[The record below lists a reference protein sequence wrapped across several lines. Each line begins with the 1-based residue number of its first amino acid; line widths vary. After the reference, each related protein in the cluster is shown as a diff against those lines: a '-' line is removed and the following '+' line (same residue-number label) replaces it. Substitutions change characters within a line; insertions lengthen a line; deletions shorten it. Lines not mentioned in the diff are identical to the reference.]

1 MSQEPFPLAPYSV
14 DNGSYIP
21 IPLSCKQ
28 FSAIAKAL
36 ADPRRYGILSEIA
49 AAGEQLP
56 CSALKAGCSV
66 TAATISHHIKDLEAA
81 GLIEIERDGKFAILR
96 FRPDTLDA
104 YLERL
109 RTNLRSRP

>member
-1 MSQEPFPLAPYSV
+1 MSA
-14 DNGSYIP
+14 
-21 IPLSCKQ
+21 PLSCKQ

-56 CSALKAGCSV
+56 CSALKAAGSV

-81 GLIEIERDGKFAILR
+81 GLIELR
-96 FRPDTLDA
+96 LKTW
-104 YLERL
+104 
-109 RTNLRSRP
+109 RSAFHCFIAARAKSAALSGRSLHTGVHHA